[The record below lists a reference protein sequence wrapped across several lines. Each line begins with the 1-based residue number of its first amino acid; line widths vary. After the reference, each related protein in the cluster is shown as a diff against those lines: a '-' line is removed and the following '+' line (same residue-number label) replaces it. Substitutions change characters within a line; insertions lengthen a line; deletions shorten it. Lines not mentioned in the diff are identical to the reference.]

1 MMYAGSLFPS
11 AAQHNITVFIN
22 VAFIFSEAY
31 LLFLPSFWIVVV
43 VVLYEGLLGGSAY
56 VNTFYRISQDV
67 PIQHREFSL
76 RIASLADSA
85 GIAIAGAMA
94 LPTHDAMC
102 RLKY

>member
-1 MMYAGSLFPS
+1 MEPRELHLSS
-11 AAQHNITVFIN
+11 ASQFIN

-67 PIQHREFSL
+67 SVQR
-76 RIASLADSA
+76 
-85 GIAIAGAMA
+85 
-94 LPTHDAMC
+94 
-102 RLKY
+102 RLLNTQNTYF